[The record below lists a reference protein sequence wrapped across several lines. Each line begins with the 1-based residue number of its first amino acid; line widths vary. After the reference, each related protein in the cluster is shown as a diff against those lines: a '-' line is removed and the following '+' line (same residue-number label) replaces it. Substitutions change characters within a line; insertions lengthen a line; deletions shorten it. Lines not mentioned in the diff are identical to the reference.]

1 MRILPRAVSFAA
13 FAIVAAMTG
22 VAAGVA
28 PGFAQP
34 VVTTPSGLK
43 IIEIKVGTGP
53 APKLGQT
60 VVVNYTGWLYQ
71 DGKRGTK
78 FDSSA
83 DRLQPLEF
91 PIGRGEVIRGWDE
104 GIATMRVGGRR
115 TLIIPPNLAYGER
128 GIGGV
133 IPSNSTLIFDVELV
147 RIKG

>member
-34 VVTTPSGLK
+34 VVTTPSELK